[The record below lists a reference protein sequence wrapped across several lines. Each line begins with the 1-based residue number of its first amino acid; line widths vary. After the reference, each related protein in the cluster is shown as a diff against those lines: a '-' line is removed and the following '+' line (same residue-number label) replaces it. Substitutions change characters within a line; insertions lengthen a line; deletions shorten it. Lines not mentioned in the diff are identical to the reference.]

1 LPENDF
7 RENMKQIQP
16 KAAFVLS
23 VIAVAAF
30 FRLIPHWPN
39 FTPVAAIAILSGSF
53 MASRLLAFAIPILA
67 MLVSDVLTIQFINYK
82 YITIPEY
89 FGSAGTSLIYLSV
102 VLMTAL
108 GILISSRRTFGNV
121 AGVSALSA
129 IVFFLISNLGVW
141 LSNSLPKTAAGLL
154 ATYELGIPFFA
165 NNLAGNLF
173 FGLLFF
179 GILTYVP
186 KSLPALQESRV
197 K

>member
-1 LPENDF
+1 
-7 RENMKQIQP
+7 MKQIQP
-16 KAAFVLS
+16 KAAFIVS

-39 FTPVAAIAILSGSF
+39 FTPVAAIAILAG
-53 MASRLLAFAIPILA
+53 AYIGNRLLAFALPVLA
-67 MLVSDVLTIQFINYK
+67 MIVSDILTIQLINFQ

-89 FGSAGTSLIYLSV
+89 FNSAGTLLIYFSV
-102 VLMTAL
+102 IVMTAL
-108 GILISSRRTFGNV
+108 GLMIANRRSFASV

-129 IVFFLISNLGVW
+129 IVFFIISNFGVW
-141 LSNSLPKTAAGLL
+141 LGNTLPKTAAGLM

-179 GILTYVP
+179 GILNYMP